1 MARADPDRQPD
12 LLGREPTAL
21 AALSQQ
27 PPDQHRAL
35 GINAGRDRPASSPHH
50 GLIVSGTRMKFFVH
64 RAQPFLRE
72 MRVNLGR
79 RDVGMSEEQ
88 LHRA

>member
-1 MARADPDRQPD
+1 MAYADPDRQPD
-12 LLGREPTAL
+12 ILGGEAPAL
-21 AALSQQ
+21 ATLSQQ

-35 GINAGRDRPASSPHH
+35 GINAGCDRLASSPHH
-50 GLIVSGTRMKFFVH
+50 DPLVSGTRVIFFVH
-64 RAQPFLRE
+64 GAQPFLRE

-79 RDVGMSEEQ
+79 RDIGVSEEQ